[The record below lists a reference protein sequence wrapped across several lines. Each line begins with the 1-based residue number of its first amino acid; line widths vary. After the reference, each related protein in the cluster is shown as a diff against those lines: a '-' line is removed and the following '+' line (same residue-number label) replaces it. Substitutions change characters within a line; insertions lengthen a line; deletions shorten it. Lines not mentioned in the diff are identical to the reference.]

1 MGGLNFRL
9 LVEYDGTAFHG
20 WQLQRNQ
27 RTVQGELQSALVAL
41 TGQQKVTISGAGR
54 TDAGVHARGQVASV
68 TLNTTIPPEKMQGAI
83 NSRLPEDVRIQS
95 VSAVAQQ
102 FDARRSAL
110 GRRYSYSITTM
121 APVLGRQYVWA
132 LHRDLDAELLERC
145 AATVVGRHDF
155 VGFAKANPEV
165 DSTICRVELSSWEQ
179 SGRQFVYEIMADRFL
194 HHMVRYLVG
203 TMVEVA
209 RGRYSP
215 DQFRSLLEQGPG
227 EVSPQRAPASGLV
240 LEEVR
245 YPPGADGD

>member
-1 MGGLNFRL
+1 M
-9 LVEYDGTAFHG
+9 
-20 WQLQRNQ
+20 
-27 RTVQGELQSALVAL
+27 QGELQSALVAL
-41 TGQQKVTISGAGR
+41 TGQRKVTVSGAGR

-68 TLNTTIPPEKMQGAI
+68 KLDTTIPSEKMQGAI
-83 NSRLPEDVRIQS
+83 NSRLPEDVRVQAVS
-95 VSAVAQQ
+95 VAPPE

-110 GRRYSYSITTM
+110 GRRYSYSITPL

-132 LHRDLDAELLERC
+132 TKQVLDTGLLDRC

-155 VGFAKANPEV
+155 AGFAKANSEV
-165 DSTICRVELSSWEQ
+165 DSTVCRVELSRWEL
-179 SGRQFVYEIMADRFL
+179 SGKQIVYEIMADRFL

-227 EVSPQRAPASGLV
+227 ESSPQRAPASGLV

-245 YPPGADGD
+245 YPPTAGGD